1 MRKFKLTQAGINL
14 LGTSH
19 CDGETRYW
27 IGYYGLAYVPDRDLD
42 PISESAQTGKLTKT
56 GDYIYNIWQGD
67 MVNGYA
73 QENPEDTAAASLFG
87 LTLYDKSIRTNYRY
101 VYDHVNGRNR
111 MVAWKSLADAGT
123 GENTLERKGYAVYNG
138 ATENEE
144 SELPLPAPLYYR
156 GEPSDDSIH
165 AVVSSASS
173 VADDVARV
181 SADTRF
187 YVGTPG
193 GVASNKYGWDSS
205 SKTTEAGNLYVDDEE
220 LLESISNFN
229 KFHGT
234 VSSEGY
240 GVSSVSSCHNMS
252 KATRLFPINY
262 YSVVNDNGAKVA
274 ETKYADNSPARK
286 SLATA
291 IKFSIDLSP
300 VTADNGYTTLNYEPS
315 DLSDDQDTDTAVYET
330 KYNSFKFNRIGI
342 YAVPMTVHRYSTDTS
357 AEGCDIQKVQFE
369 ISGDED
375 PVLFAVA
382 DINDTIISDNPSSDE
397 GGIAKFSL
405 EFILNLGNGDEET
418 QIEQRTAVYYNL
430 YENDAITWY
439 KNQLLASASLSEAV
453 TDLSLEVNALKQQA
467 GNSGGSE
474 CCSSGI
480 DMSRY
485 ALKNHT
491 HDYMRNL
498 VDARDGEGSV
508 RGISTLLEGNISD
521 IWSVSGLRD
530 NAPEGYKDAIEIPAA
545 SGIVDGVNTSI
556 AHSYIYDM
564 GFTTPP
570 PGDAT
575 DNLTVDQL
583 KLTASVI
590 TEHIG
595 KGWFNPADES
605 TNDPD
610 NWYIWVDDTH
620 YAKINSTFTVTLNS
634 FNSGD
639 TSQYHRVIRKDGVLE
654 PMFSDGY
661 SAGKY
666 DLIMGTNTA
675 SEGDYNVVQGV
686 DSYMDDKSE
695 LDNAIGV
702 YDVTIKN
709 TDFSSVMGYSFDVE
723 DSTNSIFNISKKTVR
738 PYFSSVKSSLVLGEQ
753 SGDTGFEGGVENSLL
768 SLNTT
773 TTGSGSVGPI
783 VSSVFIGN
791 AQFGNVNTS
800 GHSVRN
806 SLIARGYEMDGY
818 SQRGFVDNSLM
829 LGEGYGNYANNDG
842 HIEEYDSKL
851 NVSSSIAI
859 KLNNHNYYSIGEQKY
874 LDLKKRE
881 YTLPAVE
888 NSIVMDTQL
897 IKPINRSIVIT
908 SGNSSIGAHSINGEL
923 HYSYESSGY
932 RKSGRDSII
941 MGDSIKVGELPKSS
955 IIMAQGTTLPDRLV
969 NFLWLSDSSNSFG
982 NFYDDYTYTIA
993 EFNDAYT
1000 AGTLVKDKWYVILGD
1015 GTIKVWDPTSS
1026 SYKDVNLNT
1035 EAEHVY
1041 YGIYV
1046 NSSGQV
1052 LYNPYI
1058 YKAVTYKSNDG
1069 TKAYTV
1075 NKPIGLAKFVRE
1087 NTYSLYNGIVLGS
1100 SNTGFESVSS
1110 NISIIGSGNN
1120 MRYTKFSDSSIHG
1133 SGNQFYF
1140 NDYLGMDKDGKKNP
1154 FTFYDFHWYGS
1165 GMKPMPESSF
1175 MTMHRYAYS
1184 LVLADGSQY
1193 DWSFYGL
1200 YPQPVYFNTI
1210 QTSETTTGSLLTVS
1224 NWSPYV
1230 INPYLF
1236 SNYKTQVLAKGKSE
1250 TDWNNY
1256 NLNVAGIPF
1265 GLTGSQWS
1273 EVCRDAENAESE
1285 DDIYRG
1291 DSYALGGYASDP
1303 FTGKKRS
1310 EIRSMI
1316 GKPNGTPMIYTGGI
1330 ALGGTGGG
1338 QNASNAALIKLGHC
1352 SQPVAYINSAP
1363 VSGWNSN
1370 LIVPV
1375 SITGTDKCPYA
1386 GMTLAID
1393 GTQELDG
1400 TLHLVLA
1407 KSSYIA
1413 SNIMSEVKSS
1423 LGIASGVGNETTPVY
1438 VDSSGTFK
1446 ACTAR
1451 NCIVHPEGPGM
1462 FPDADTVLDE
1472 IAAHKLV
1479 VIKSSSGSGTNMYFY
1494 SKYRPNTGDH
1504 IFSCFDGDYE
1514 ILLHA
1519 NKTWE
1524 LHKLQA

>member
-205 SKTTEAGNLYVDDEE
+205 SKTTEAGNIYVDDEE
-220 LLESISNFN
+220 ILESISNFN

-467 GNSGGSE
+467 GNLGGSE

-508 RGISTLLEGNISD
+508 RGIATLLEGNISD

-556 AHSYIYDM
+556 VHSYIYDM

-570 PGDAT
+570 PVDAT

-595 KGWFNPADES
+595 KGWFNPADDN

-675 SEGDYNVVQGV
+675 SEGDYNVLQGV
-686 DSYMDDKSE
+686 DSYMDDKSD
-695 LDNAIGV
+695 LDSAIGV

-709 TDFSSVMGYSFDVE
+709 TNFSSVMGQSFDVE
-723 DSTNSIFNISKKTVR
+723 DSANSIFNISKKTVR
-738 PYFSSVKSSLVLGEQ
+738 PYFSSVKSSLLLGEQ
-753 SGDTGFEGGVENSLL
+753 SGDAGFEGGVQNSLL
-768 SLNTT
+768 SLSTV
-773 TTGSGSVGPI
+773 TTGSGSAGPI
-783 VSSVFIGN
+783 VSSMFIGN
-791 AQFGNVNTS
+791 ATFDNVTT
-800 GHSVRN
+800 GGKSVHN
-806 SLIARGYEMDGY
+806 SVIARGEEMEGY
-818 SQRGFVDNSLM
+818 SLRGFVDNSLM
-829 LGEGYGNYANNDG
+829 LGEGYGNGFTNDG
-842 HIEEYDSKL
+842 HIEEYDSNL
-851 NVSSSIAI
+851 NVSSSLTV
-859 KLNNHNYYSIGEQKY
+859 KLNNHNYYSIGERKY
-874 LDLKKRE
+874 LDSKDYP
-881 YTLPAVE
+881 YTLPTVD
-888 NSIVMDTQL
+888 NSIVIDSQ
-897 IKPINRSIVIT
+897 IVKPITRSIVIGSGSLSVSAYSVNGHYQYDSNDHILPT
-908 SGNSSIGAHSINGEL
+908 SESIIIGDGLKIGSTTKNSIILGSGGNMADNMANFLMLAASGNSFGH
-923 HYSYESSGY
+923 HY
-932 RKSGRDSII
+932 
-941 MGDSIKVGELPKSS
+941 
-955 IIMAQGTTLPDRLV
+955 
-969 NFLWLSDSSNSFG
+969 
-982 NFYDDYTYTIA
+982 YDYVYNIS
-993 EFNDAYT
+993 EFNEAYAT
-1000 AGTLVKDKWYVILGD
+1000 GTLSNDKWYVIIGD
-1015 GTIKVWDPTSS
+1015 GTIKVWDATSGT
-1026 SYKDVNLNT
+1026 YKDVTLNT
-1035 EAEHVY
+1035 DASNIY

-1046 NSSGQV
+1046 DASGKV
-1052 LYNPYI
+1052 MYYPDI
-1058 YKAVTYKSNDG
+1058 YQDITYKSNDG
-1069 TKAYTV
+1069 TKSYTV
-1075 NKPIGLAKFVRE
+1075 SKNVGKAKFVRE
-1087 NTYSLYNGIVLGS
+1087 NVNNIYNGLLIGTYD
-1100 SNTGFESVSS
+1100 NGIESDSYDF
-1110 NISIIGSGNN
+1110 SIIGSGNDFTN
-1120 MRYTKFSDSSIHG
+1120 LSLHDTTVVG
-1133 SGNQFYF
+1133 SGNSFQISNYLGSTSEGKPKTFYF
-1140 NDYLGMDKDGKKNP
+1140 RNV
-1154 FTFYDFHWYGS
+1154 HWYGS
-1165 GMKPMPESSF
+1165 GKSSLPDVGF
-1175 MTMHRYAYS
+1175 MSMTDYSNS
-1184 LVLADGSQY
+1184 LVLNNGGQY
-1193 DWSFYGL
+1193 EWSFYGL
-1200 YPQPVYFNTI
+1200 YTQPVTFNTI
-1210 QTSETTTGSLLTVS
+1210 TTTESTTGSLLTVS

-1256 NLNVAGIPF
+1256 NINSTGIPF

-1273 EVCRDAENAESE
+1273 DVCRDAENAESDE
-1285 DDIYRG
+1285 DVYRG
-1291 DSYALGGYASDP
+1291 DAYALGGYAADP

-1310 EIRSMI
+1310 DIRAML
-1316 GKPNGTPMIYTGGI
+1316 GKPNTPMIYTGGI

-1338 QNASNAALIKLGHC
+1338 NSGNNAALIKLGHVT
-1352 SQPVAYINSAP
+1352 QPVAYINSSP
-1363 VSGWNSN
+1363 VSNWNSN
-1370 LIVPV
+1370 MIVPV

-1386 GMTLAID
+1386 GMTLTID

-1413 SNIMSEVKSS
+1413 SNIMTDVKRS
-1423 LGIASGVGNETTPVY
+1423 LGIANGLGDTNTPVY
-1438 VDSSGTFK
+1438 VDSTGTFK
-1446 ACTAR
+1446 ACTGGD
-1451 NCIVHPEGPGM
+1451 CIVHAFQVGSY
-1462 FPDADTVLDE
+1462 PDGSTVKTQ
-1472 IAAHKLV
+1472 IASDKFIVLYKRDSTNN
-1479 VIKSSSGSGTNMYFY
+1479 IKVYLY
-1494 SKYRPNTGDH
+1494 SNAEFT
-1504 IFSCFDGDYE
+1504 SGDYKY
-1514 ILLHA
+1514 IFISVDGSTKLTL
-1519 NKTWE
+1519 NVNNTWTTSPV
-1524 LHKLQA
+1524 